1 MKFINGGTKIFS
13 MHLFAYQI
21 TLSVILLILMQF
33 ITNTSPNSMLVKS
46 PFNVFYQESSILLA
60 DFVNPFVKLYAKLWR
75 SRMYTTGMVFALH

>member
-1 MKFINGGTKIFS
+1 MVQKIFS

-21 TLSVILLILMQF
+21 TVSVILLILMPF

-46 PFNVFYQESSILLA
+46 PFNVFYQESSISRFCKSFL
-60 DFVNPFVKLYAKLWR
+60 FVKLYAKLWR